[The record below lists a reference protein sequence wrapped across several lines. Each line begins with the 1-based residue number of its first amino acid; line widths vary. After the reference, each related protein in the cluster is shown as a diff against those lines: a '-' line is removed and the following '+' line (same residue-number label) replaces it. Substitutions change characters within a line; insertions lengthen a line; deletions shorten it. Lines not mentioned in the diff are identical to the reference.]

1 MKHWFLFVAL
11 LICTAGAIAQHP
23 TAPAADREKI
33 YRESP
38 PLINNLVHTKL
49 QVRFDYNKSHLHGKA
64 WITLR
69 PHFYPTDSL
78 TLDAK
83 GMEIKEVA
91 LSRGTATQTL
101 KFDYD
106 GKILRINL
114 GKTFTRRESYTVYI
128 DYIAKPDEYD
138 AKGSAAITD
147 AKGLY
152 FINPRGEEKGKPT
165 QIWTQGETEA
175 TSVWCPTIDR
185 PNQKT
190 TQEIAMTVPAKYVTL
205 SNGQLVTQKKN
216 ADGTRTDTWKMD
228 LPHAPYL
235 FFMGVGEYTI
245 VKDRYKGKEI
255 SYYVEKE
262 YAPVARKI
270 FGNTPEMIGF
280 FEKILGVPY
289 VWNKYAQIV
298 GRDYV
303 SGAMENTTAVLH
315 QESAQQDAR
324 QLVDGNIWENTIAH
338 EVVHHWFGNLVT
350 LESWS
355 NLTLNESFANYS
367 EYLWQEHK
375 YGKDAAD
382 DHASS
387 DMQGYFRSRSDK
399 KDLVRFYYSDKE
411 AMFDAVSYNKGGRIL
426 HMLRNYVG
434 DSAFFKA
441 LNVFLEKHKFG
452 TAEAHQLRLA
462 FENVTGKDM
471 NWFWNQWYF
480 GSGHPVLKIDYQYND
495 DAGNVK
501 VIVEQ
506 TQEGNIFR
514 LPISVD
520 IYHGEKKIR
529 HQAWLRH
536 SVDTLVFAYTEKPD
550 LVNVDGDKILLAE
563 KTDHKTLDNFIHQYK
578 YAGTYLD
585 RKEAIDFALQSPD
598 PKAITLIKTAL
609 NDQYPG
615 LRIYAMEQMDL
626 RDPVLRGETESIIA
640 ALASSDPKSLVRA
653 AALDILGAFGD
664 EKYRDVFLKHI
675 GDSSYSVAGAALE
688 GLMGVDSAAAVAE
701 AKKLGSSPV
710 KGKLLEALT
719 KVSIYSGDENAFDG
733 IADIFDNMP
742 LSQAKF
748 NLLLPL
754 SDMLTRLNDTEKV
767 KKGIDLIADFKTQ
780 LPEEYGLRPYI
791 DNLLNRILVKKQAVP
806 DQAAVKDQIEYI
818 KAKIAER

>member
-1 MKHWFLFVAL
+1 MKQWFLFAAL
-11 LICTAGAIAQHP
+11 LIAATGAIAQHS
-23 TAPAADREKI
+23 PAAATEWETI

-38 PLINNLVHTKL
+38 TLVNNLVHTKL
-49 QVRFDYNKSHLHGKA
+49 QVRFDYNQSYLYGKA
-64 WITLR
+64 WITLK

-83 GMEIKEVA
+83 GMEIRQVA
-91 LSRGTATQTL
+91 LARGTATQPL
-101 KFDYD
+101 KFEYD
-106 GKILRINL
+106 GKLLRIRL
-114 GKTFTRRESYTVYI
+114 GKTFTRHESYTVYI

-138 AKGSAAITD
+138 SQGSAAITD

-152 FINPRGEEKGKPT
+152 FINPRGEEKDKPT

-185 PNQKT
+185 PNQRT

-205 SNGQLVTQKKN
+205 SNGQLVSQKKN
-216 ADGTRTDTWKMD
+216 NDGTRTDTWKMD

-245 VKDRYKGKEI
+245 VKDRYKGKEV
-255 SYYVEKE
+255 SYYVEKK

-270 FGNTPEMIGF
+270 FGNTVEMLGF

-382 DHASS
+382 EHAFT
-387 DMQGYFRSRSDK
+387 DMHGYLRGPHDQ
-399 KDLVRFYYSDKE
+399 KDLVRFYYTDKE

-480 GSGHPVLKIDYQYND
+480 GSGHPVLKIDYEYD
-495 DAGNVK
+495 DAAGIVK

-506 TQEGNIFR
+506 AQEKVFR
-514 LPISVD
+514 LPIAVD
-520 IYHGEKKIR
+520 IYHGEKKT
-529 HQAWLRH
+529 RH
-536 SVDTLVFAYTEKPD
+536 SVWLRNQTDTLVFTYTQRPD
-550 LVNVDGDKILLAE
+550 LVNVDGDKILLAQ
-563 KTDHKTLDNFIHQYK
+563 KTDNKTLENFIHQYK
-578 YAGTYLD
+578 YAGSYLD
-585 RKEAIDFALQSPD
+585 RREAIDFAMLSTEP
-598 PKAITLIKTAL
+598 AARALIRTAM
-609 NDQYPG
+609 NDKYAG
-615 LRIYAMEQMDL
+615 LRTYTIENIDI
-626 RDPVLRGETESIIA
+626 RDAGIRREVEPVLFS
-640 ALASSDPKSLVRA
+640 LSSDDPKSLVRA
-653 AALDILGAFGD
+653 AALELLGFYQD
-664 EKYRDVFLKHI
+664 EKYKDLFLKGI
-675 GDSSYSVAGAALE
+675 NDSSYSVAGAALE
-688 GLMGVDSAAAVAE
+688 GLMRVDSAAAVAE
-701 AKKLGSSPV
+701 AKKLNNSPA

-719 KVSIYSGDENAFDG
+719 KVMIYSGDENAFDG
-733 IADIFDNMP
+733 IVGTFDNMP
-742 LSQAKF
+742 LSQSKF
-748 NLLLPL
+748 NLLVPL
-754 SDMLTRLNDTEKV
+754 SEMLARLNDTEKV
-767 KKGIDLIADFKTQ
+767 KKGIDLMVEFKMQ
-780 LPEEYGLRPYI
+780 LPEEYGLRPYV
-791 DNLLNRILVKKQAVP
+791 DNLLNRILVKKQAAP
-806 DQAAVKDQIEYI
+806 DQGAVKDQIDYI
-818 KAKIAER
+818 KDKLSNP